1 MLKLAFK
8 KILQALVT
16 LWGLATILFVLF
28 QAIPSDPARMML
40 DQREDEEQLK
50 AIRAKY
56 GFDKPLPMQYV
67 YYINDLLPLSVN
79 SNTPGDYTCPEGK
92 YSYVKLLDFGKYS
105 LILKWPYLRQSYQ
118 RDGLNVSS
126 IIAQT
131 LPNTVILAVV
141 AMTIAMIIGIFIGVL
156 AALWRDSLF
165 DRAVS
170 VLGSLG
176 MIDNLGRGEFLTV
189 SAIILPA
196 VTLGMRP
203 LAVVIQLMRGSLLDV
218 MNQDY
223 IRTARAKGLGT
234 ASVVVRHAMRNAL
247 NPVITAASGW
257 FAGMLAGAV
266 FIEYIFAWNGLGKAI
281 VDALN
286 SMDLP
291 VVMGAVLVVATIF
304 ILINMAV
311 DVVYAWLDPRIRS

>member
-92 YSYVKLLDFGKYS
+92 YSYVKLLDFGKYC
-105 LILKWPYLRQSYQ
+105 LIL
-118 RDGLNVSS
+118 S

-176 MIDNLGRGEFLTV
+176 MSLPSFFAAIIVAWIFGYLLHSYTGLSMTGILYTIDNLGRGEFLTV

-291 VVMGAVLVVATIF
+291 VVMGAVLVVALF
-304 ILINMAV
+304 S
-311 DVVYAWLDPRIRS
+311 Y